1 MSQVK
6 YNRIILKISGE
17 ALAGEKGTGIDP
29 TVIKKLAQEIKLV
42 HEMGVQ
48 IGVVCGGGN
57 MWRGETGAK
66 LGMERAQADYMGM
79 LATIMNGLALQ
90 DGLETAGVKTRLQTS
105 ISMRQ
110 VAEPYIRRVAIS
122 HMEKNR
128 VVIFGGGTGNPYFS
142 TDTTAALRAAEINA
156 DVILMAKNGVDGVY
170 TADPNLDPSAKK
182 FAELTQLDMISKGLQ
197 VMDRTASSLSMDTHI
212 PLIVF
217 NVNTPGNIKR
227 VVEGENIGTIIRGD
241 K

>member
-29 TVIKKLAQEIKLV
+29 TVIKKLAHEIKLV

-90 DGLETAGVKTRLQTS
+90 DGLETAGVQTRLQTS

-227 VVEGENIGTIIRGD
+227 VVKGENIGTIIRGD

>member
-17 ALAGEKGTGIDP
+17 ALAGEKGTGIAP
-29 TVIKKLAQEIKLV
+29 TVIKKLAHEIKLV

-48 IGVVCGGGN
+48 VGVVCGGGN

-90 DGLETAGVKTRLQTS
+90 DGLETAGVQTRLQTS

-217 NVNTPGNIKR
+217 NINTPGNIKR

>member
-6 YNRIILKISGE
+6 YHRIILKVSGE

-42 HEMGVQ
+42 HDMGVQ
-48 IGVVCGGGN
+48 IGIVCGGGN

-90 DGLETAGVKTRLQTS
+90 DGLESVGVSTRLQTS

-122 HMEKNR
+122 HLEKNR

-170 TADPNLDPSAKK
+170 TADPKLHPDAKK
-182 FAELTQLDMISKGLQ
+182 FHELSQLDMISKGLQ

>member
-6 YNRIILKISGE
+6 YDRIILKISGE

-29 TVIKKLAQEIKLV
+29 TVIKKLAHEIKLV
-42 HEMGVQ
+42 HDMGVQ
-48 IGVVCGGGN
+48 VGVVCGGGN

-90 DGLETAGVKTRLQTS
+90 DGLETAGVQTRLQTS

-182 FAELTQLDMISKGLQ
+182 FAELTQLDMIAKGLQ

>member
-29 TVIKKLAQEIKLV
+29 TVIKKLAHEIKLV
-42 HEMGVQ
+42 HDMGVQ

-90 DGLETAGVKTRLQTS
+90 DGLETAGVQTRLQTS

-197 VMDRTASSLSMDTHI
+197 VMDGTASSLSMDTHI

>member
-29 TVIKKLAQEIKLV
+29 TVIKKLAHEIKLV
-42 HEMGVQ
+42 HDMGVQ

-90 DGLETAGVKTRLQTS
+90 DGLETAGVQTRLQTS

-170 TADPNLDPSAKK
+170 TSDPNLDPSAKK

>member
-29 TVIKKLAQEIKLV
+29 TVIKKLAHEIKLV

-90 DGLETAGVKTRLQTS
+90 DGLETAGVQTRLQTS

-170 TADPNLDPSAKK
+170 TAHPNLDPSAKK

>member
-6 YNRIILKISGE
+6 YHRIILKVSGE

-42 HEMGVQ
+42 HDMGVQ
-48 IGVVCGGGN
+48 VGIVCGGGN

-90 DGLETAGVKTRLQTS
+90 DGLESIGVPTRLQTS

-122 HMEKNR
+122 HLEKNR

-170 TADPNLDPSAKK
+170 TADPKLHPDAKK
-182 FAELTQLDMISKGLQ
+182 FHELSQLDMISKGLQ

>member
-6 YNRIILKISGE
+6 YKRIILKISGE
-17 ALAGEKGTGIDP
+17 ALAGDEGTGINP
-29 TVIKKLAQEIKLV
+29 TVIAHLAKEIKSV
-42 HEMGVQ
+42 HDLGVQ

-66 LGMERAQADYMGM
+66 LGMERSQADYMGM

-90 DGLETAGVKTRLQTS
+90 DGLEHVGVPTRLQTS
-105 ISMRQ
+105 IEMRQ
-110 VAEPYIRRVAIS
+110 VAEPYIRRKAIR
-122 HMEKNR
+122 HLEKGR

-142 TDTTAALRAAEINA
+142 TDTTAALRAAEIDA

-170 TADPNLDPSAKK
+170 TADPKLDPKAKK
-182 FAELTQLDMISKGLQ
+182 YSELTQLDLIPKNLK

-217 NVNTPGNIKR
+217 NVNTEGNIKK
-227 VVEGENIGTIIRGD
+227 VVLGDHIGTIIEGG

>member
-29 TVIKKLAQEIKLV
+29 TVIKKLAHEIKLV
-42 HEMGVQ
+42 HDMGVQ
-48 IGVVCGGGN
+48 VGVVCGGGN

-90 DGLETAGVKTRLQTS
+90 DGLETAGVQTRLQTS

-182 FAELTQLDMISKGLQ
+182 FAVITLCFILPNYLF
-197 VMDRTASSLSMDTHI
+197 H
-212 PLIVF
+212 LIYQSAG
-217 NVNTPGNIKR
+217 PGAGR
-227 VVEGENIGTIIRGD
+227 S
-241 K
+241 

>member
-29 TVIKKLAQEIKLV
+29 TVIKKLAHEIKLV
-42 HEMGVQ
+42 HDMGVQ

-90 DGLETAGVKTRLQTS
+90 DGLETAGVPTRLQTS

-182 FAELTQLDMISKGLQ
+182 FADLTQLDMISKGLQ